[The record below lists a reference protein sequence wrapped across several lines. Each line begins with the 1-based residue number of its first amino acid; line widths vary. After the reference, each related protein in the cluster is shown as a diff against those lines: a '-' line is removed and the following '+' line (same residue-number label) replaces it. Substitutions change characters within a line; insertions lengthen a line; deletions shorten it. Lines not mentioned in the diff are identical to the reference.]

1 MALFRWRESMRVGVS
16 RIDADHQ
23 HLIVLLNRLHY
34 LSLAGADRIAR
45 ATVIDSLV
53 ACAEAHFCVEHAIIA
68 KAGARGL
75 EGHRRDHQAFFERLV
90 RYRTQHRERPER
102 FDVGAFYDFLADW
115 LLMHVMRDHTKL
127 KAHFA
132 RPALAAG
139 AATTATPPEAGGT

>member
-16 RIDADHQ
+16 RIDAEHQ

-45 ATVIDSLV
+45 ASVIDSLV
-53 ACAEAHFCVEHAIIA
+53 ACAEAHFLVEHAMIENT
-68 KAGARGL
+68 GALGL
-75 EGHRRDHQAFFERLV
+75 ERHSRDHQAFFDRLL
-90 RYRTQHRERPER
+90 RYRTQHRERPDR

-127 KAHFA
+127 KPLFA
-132 RPALAAG
+132 RPGPARPATAA
-139 AATTATPPEAGGT
+139 ASPEAGGA

>member
-53 ACAEAHFCVEHAIIA
+53 ACAEAHFHVEHAMIA
-68 KAGARGL
+68 NTGARGL
-75 EGHRRDHQAFFERLV
+75 EGHRRDHQAFFDRLV
-90 RYRTQHRERPER
+90 RYRSQHRERPER
-102 FDVGAFYDFLADW
+102 FDVSAFYDFLADW

-127 KAHFA
+127 KAHFQM
-132 RPALAAG
+132 PAPAGPATAAV
-139 AATTATPPEAGGT
+139 PREAGGA